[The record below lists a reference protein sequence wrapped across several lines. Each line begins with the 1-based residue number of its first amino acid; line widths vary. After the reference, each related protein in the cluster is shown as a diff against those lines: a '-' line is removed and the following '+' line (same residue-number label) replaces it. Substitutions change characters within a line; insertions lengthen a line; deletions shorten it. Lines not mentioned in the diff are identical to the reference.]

1 MENGAWRTEYG
12 KWRMMNYIEDHKF
25 QENHKLNSPL
35 KREPVPIYREAGGV
49 SAVFRRSPRY
59 IPTRYQYS
67 SLQKCGEACRNTRC
81 PENRLFNQQ
90 SNIPIPR
97 PLSLSQ
103 RERGAEQRFNAGN
116 VLMEHRGIFPPL
128 QKGGHRGDIW
138 LFNHQSP
145 AFRYNFSAQ
154 NIRRLNEQM

>member
-81 PENRLFNQQ
+81 PENLAVQ
-90 SNIPIPR
+90 STIKYPYPPAPFPFTKGKGSR
-97 PLSLSQ
+97 AAVQ
-103 RERGAEQRFNAGN
+103 CWKCAYGASGD
-116 VLMEHRGIFPPL
+116 FPPFA
-128 QKGGHRGDIW
+128 KGGTQGGY
-138 LFNHQSP
+138 LAVQSP
-145 AFRYNFSAQ
+145 ITGVSIQFFSAEYQ
-154 NIRRLNEQM
+154 ETQ